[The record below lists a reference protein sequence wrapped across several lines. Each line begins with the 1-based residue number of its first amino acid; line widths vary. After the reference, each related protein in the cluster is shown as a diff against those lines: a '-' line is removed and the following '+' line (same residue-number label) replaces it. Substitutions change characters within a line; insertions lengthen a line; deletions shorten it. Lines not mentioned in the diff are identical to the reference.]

1 MEATAEPLDAFV
13 AAGLE
18 REHKLLLPAGRS
30 AAVRALLDASCG
42 PDPLYPVNRVIT
54 IYFDTPDLRALGDK
68 LSGAS
73 RKAKLRLRWYRGENG
88 ETTEPVVEIKQ
99 RYAAWRCKLRAAAPG
114 LPTAALARLPL
125 HHPAVGALPRLVE
138 ALGRT
143 LPPDLRPV
151 LTVSYA
157 RRRYREPLSGARVSL
172 DTDLRV
178 DAVHPG
184 LGLHPPLGA
193 LPECVLEI
201 KTPRA
206 EIPERLRPALGLG
219 CRPGSFSKYAACWRP
234 APEAGE
240 WA

>member
-1 MEATAEPLDAFV
+1 MVTTTEPLDAFV

-18 REHKLLLPAGRS
+18 REHKLLLAAGRA

-42 PDPLYPVNRVIT
+42 PDPLYPANRVVT
-54 IYFDTPDLRALGDK
+54 VYFDTPDLRALDDK

-73 RKAKLRLRWYRGENG
+73 RKAKLRLRWYLDDRGG
-88 ETTEPVVEIKQ
+88 STEPVVEIKQ
-99 RYAAWRCKLRAAAPG
+99 RYAAWRCKLRAAAG
-114 LPTAALARLPL
+114 LPAAALARLPL
-125 HHPAVGALPRLVE
+125 HHPVVGALPRLAE
-138 ALGRT
+138 ALARS
-143 LPPDLRPV
+143 LPPGLGPV

-178 DAVHPG
+178 DAVRAG
-184 LGLHPPLGA
+184 LGLHPPPGA

-206 EIPERLRPALGLG
+206 EIPERLRPALALG
-219 CRPGSFSKYAACWRP
+219 CRPGSFSKYAACWAASSGGLRG
-234 APEAGE
+234 AA
-240 WA
+240 